1 MGNVASILSPD
12 RAAMLQHL
20 GVLFGRAM
28 TGRIE
33 LTAIKVT
40 GEGEHVSPRT
50 RFFRTDELEDAADWA
65 FKTNSEHMWNVYVGA
80 ATRIND
86 VFPGKAATD
95 ADFHMAWAIHA
106 DVDGGHDLEAVR
118 QAYRAAHITPPFI
131 VVTGRTPSTRAQ
143 MWWPLDEPISD
154 PDEYRRTLRGVAQSL
169 NTDPSVTAAKQLMR
183 LGGGIN
189 WPKKAD
195 RIMERT
201 ELHTPSNTLAS
212 FPIEQIHR
220 AFPPADGG
228 SGSSVTADIEVA
240 HVGALGLQEQVMDGR
255 EAYAFR
261 LIRAHMREWMGTT
274 GTEPTAD
281 ELYREVAP
289 IYLAK
294 ADQVRPGRGPE
305 WLKHKVGDAIRAFE
319 AGLIPGMRSL
329 EEAVQT
335 WSAKARGEGVD
346 PLDEDD
352 LPDDDGLG
360 QSDKPPSRPLI
371 SATPY
376 QWVDACKIPPR
387 DLLYGRHFFRK
398 FLSVTVSPGGLGK
411 SSNAIVETLAMVTGR
426 TLLGEAPKGQLA
438 VWYWNGEDPNE
449 ELQRRIAAA
458 ALHYGIKPEDLGD
471 RLFVD
476 SGRDVE
482 ITIAKESRGDF
493 EIAVPMV
500 DALIETIKAN
510 RIDVVIVDP
519 FVASHA
525 VSENDNTKIEGVV
538 RQWMRVAEAGGCAV
552 ELVHHVRKPG
562 GGNTQETTV
571 DDARG
576 AGALLAKARS
586 ARVLNAM
593 SLTEAD
599 EVGIDRKDRWS
610 FFRVDNGKS
619 NLMPRGGDAQ
629 WRRMVGV
636 SLGNRIDAREDN
648 VGVATEWTKP
658 SAFEGVKEQHLYAA
672 RAAVAAGEWRENIQ
686 SANWVGVPIAG
697 VLGVDLED
705 PRGKAKVKEIVKT
718 WIKEDV
724 LQVVNGFD
732 HNRKPKLFVVVG
744 KDV

>member
-1 MGNVASILSPD
+1 
-12 RAAMLQHL
+12 MLQHL
-20 GVLFGRAM
+20 GLLFGRAM

-40 GEGEHVSPRT
+40 DEGEHVAPRT
-50 RFFRTDELEDAADWA
+50 RFFRTDELEDAAEWA
-65 FKTNSEHMWNVYVGA
+65 FRTNSEHMWNVYVGA

-106 DVDGGHDLEAVR
+106 DVDGGHDLDAVR
-118 QAYRAAHITPPFI
+118 ATYRAAHMTPPFI
-131 VVTGRTPSTRAQ
+131 VVTGRTPTTRAQ
-143 MWWPLDEPISD
+143 MWWPLEEPLSD
-154 PDEYRRTLRGVAQSL
+154 PDEYRRTLRGVAQAL
-169 NTDPSVTAAKQLMR
+169 NTDPAVTAAKQLMR

-195 RIMERT
+195 RVMERT
-201 ELHTPSNTLAS
+201 ELHTPPHTLAS

-220 AFPPADGG
+220 AFPPADVG
-228 SGSSVTADIEVA
+228 SGGGVTADIEVA
-240 HVGALGLQEQVMDGR
+240 PVGALGLQEQIMDGR
-255 EAYAFR
+255 EGYAFR

-281 ELYREVAP
+281 EIYKEVAP

-305 WLKHKVGDAIRAFE
+305 WLKHKVADAIRSFE
-319 AGLIPGMRSL
+319 AGLIPGMKDL

-335 WSAKARGEGVD
+335 WAAKGRGEGVD
-346 PLDEDD
+346 PLDNDSH
-352 LPDDDGLG
+352 PDDDGLG
-360 QSDKPPSRPLI
+360 QSNKPPALI
-371 SATPY
+371 EATPY

-411 SSNAIVETLAMVTGR
+411 SSNAIVEALAMVTGR
-426 TLLGEAPKGQLA
+426 TLLGEDPKSRLS
-438 VWYWNGEDPNE
+438 VWYWNGEDPAE

-458 ALHYGIKPEDLGD
+458 ALHYGIKADDLAG
-471 RLFVD
+471 RLYVD
-476 SGRDVE
+476 SGRDTE
-482 ITIAKESRGDF
+482 ITIAREVRGDF

-500 DALIETIKAN
+500 DALIETVRAN
-510 RIDVVIVDP
+510 QIDVLIVDP

-562 GGNTQETTV
+562 GGGNQETTV

-599 EVGIDRKDRWS
+599 EVGIERKDRWS
-610 FFRVDNGKS
+610 FFRIDNGKS
-619 NLMPRGGDAQ
+619 NLMPRGGDAA

-648 VGVATEWTKP
+648 VGVATQWTKP
-658 SAFEGVKEQHLYAA
+658 SAFEGVKEHHLYAA
-672 RAAVAAGEWRENIQ
+672 RSAIAAGEWRENVQ

-705 PRGKAKVKEIVKT
+705 AQGKSKVKEIVRT
-718 WIKEDV
+718 WIKEGV
-724 LQVVNGFD
+724 LEVVNGFD

-744 KDV
+744 KDI